1 MTDDLPHM
9 KRVVEQYIFD
19 RKGIRITIIFDDLMR
34 MNLHFKMLAAAYD
47 VAFAYNNKSKL

>member
-19 RKGIRITIIFDDLMR
+19 RKGVRMFIIFDDPMR
-34 MNLHFKMLAAAYD
+34 INLHFKMLAAAYD
-47 VAFAYNNKSKL
+47 VAFAYNKMPKI

>member
-19 RKGIRITIIFDDLMR
+19 RKGIRMFIVFDDPMR
-34 MNLHFKMLAAAYD
+34 MHLHFKMLAAAYD
-47 VAFAYNNKSKL
+47 VAFAHNNKSKL

>member
-19 RKGIRITIIFDDLMR
+19 KKGIWITIIFDDLMR
-34 MNLHFKMLAAAYD
+34 MHLHFKMLAAAYD